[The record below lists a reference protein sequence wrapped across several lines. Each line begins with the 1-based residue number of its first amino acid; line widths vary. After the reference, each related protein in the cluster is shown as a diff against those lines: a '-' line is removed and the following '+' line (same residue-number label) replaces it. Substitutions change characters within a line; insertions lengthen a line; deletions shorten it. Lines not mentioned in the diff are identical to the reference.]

1 MTSPCQKENSNNNKV
16 KIKTI
21 KKKVHQTLTK
31 KYEILFNKYNSN
43 IIDNIIYNERS
54 HIVALFKDRLIL
66 DDNGEFLKRYYNN
79 DESFVRLPKFFEY
92 YDLYS
97 KIFPNYTSLPEG
109 KYFYQNIQK
118 KQKMID
124 IQEQIELDK
133 QKQKNIEEKSISIS
147 DNDNILN
154 SDNYKNKDKEYVF
167 TTDVINS
174 ILNGTNMEFV
184 EILFNI
190 NKNNSDEEENI
201 FSEKIKNIINVISS
215 SENINKNNNN
225 NINNKSNKKK
235 NKKCQSSSK
244 KKENKSNSSKKNK
257 INKTVLGNDMNNNK
271 IVKLNYFNKSTIRKN
286 TIFNL
291 NINKKPN
298 NNSIYIK
305 NNNNTNK
312 IKNDKNYIKIIE
324 HNIFNKKQIA
334 SKRCGKNKDK
344 NLLHN
349 VSSSTSIKR
358 ELSKSKRNSSNNSK
372 KQSGSTSSYNILR
385 KNNSL
390 HFKIK
395 NYNKI
400 SSNINNKKL
409 EIKMKNSLNSPY
421 PLTSRR
427 RETTSKLNFSLN
439 KKANKHNNI
448 KTKYTYSSNNILN
461 SKKHKKSLSN
471 GERNKNRKNNNI
483 LNNFKKININ
493 NIHLHKKISNITN
506 NIKNINK
513 RKIMQYNNKHSNNI
527 NNNISNK
534 KAKYKN
540 NTYYVI
546 DSRNFILNEFLNSY
560 KRHKSNST
568 KKNSVNSR
576 SSSRYNKSKSKSKS
590 NKKNKNQKNVFDS
603 NNSNLFNK
611 KNKSKII
618 TNKNEINKFNWKIDS
633 RNKRALFISKN
644 ISKYKTKNI
653 FQNDTSLKSS
663 FLGAINNLK
672 NTNKLNDTKN
682 YSKIFKCINS
692 KNCCSITQRNYSFN
706 NI

>member
-1 MTSPCQKENSNNNKV
+1 MTSPCQKENPNNNKI

-21 KKKVHQTLTK
+21 KKKIHQTLTK
-31 KYEILFNKYNSN
+31 KYEILFSKYNSN

-79 DESFVRLPKFFEY
+79 DESFIRLPKFFEY

-133 QKQKNIEEKSISIS
+133 QKQKNIEEKSVRIS
-147 DNDNILN
+147 DDDNILN

-174 ILNGTNMEFV
+174 ILNGSNNMEFV

-201 FSEKIKNIINVISS
+201 FSEKIKNIINVISL
-215 SENINKNNNN
+215 SENINKNN

-286 TIFNL
+286 TIFIL

-305 NNNNTNK
+305 NNNNINK
-312 IKNDKNYIKIIE
+312 IKNEKNYIKIIE

-334 SKRCGKNKDK
+334 SKHCGKNKNK
-344 NLLHN
+344 NILHN
-349 VSSSTSIKR
+349 VSSSTSIKK

-372 KQSGSTSSYNILR
+372 KPSGSTSSYNILR

-395 NYNKI
+395 NSNGI
-400 SSNINNKKL
+400 SSNINNKKFEL
-409 EIKMKNSLNSPY
+409 KMKNSLKSPY

-427 RETTSKLNFSLN
+427 REATSKLNFSLN
-439 KKANKHNNI
+439 KKTNKHNKI

-471 GERNKNRKNNNI
+471 GERKKNNKGGNI

-493 NIHLHKKISNITN
+493 NIHLQKKISNITN
-506 NIKNINK
+506 DIKNIKK
-513 RKIMQYNNKHSNNI
+513 RKIIQYNNKHSNN
-527 NNNISNK
+527 NISSK

-568 KKNSVNSR
+568 KKNSINSR
-576 SSSRYNKSKSKSKS
+576 SSSRYSKSKSKSKS
-590 NKKNKNQKNVFDS
+590 NKKNKNQKNLFDS
-603 NNSNLFNK
+603 NNSNLFNQ

-618 TNKNEINKFNWKIDS
+618 TNKNIINKFNWKIDS
-633 RNKRALFISKN
+633 RNKRALLISKN

-663 FLGAINNLK
+663 FLGAINNVK
-672 NTNKLNDTKN
+672 NANKLNDTKN
-682 YSKIFKCINS
+682 YSKIFKCVNN